1 MSKNKSKTYLV
12 IILLFIIIIGI
23 LIYYFI
29 HEKNNKIDI
38 IDFNQI
44 YETNEENIKNEIIS
58 QNNEKGK
65 IKVYITGNINKSGV
79 YEIEKERRIADVI
92 EMAGGIKEGADLTTI
107 NLAKKVEDEMKIYIP
122 SKDEEKNNLSK
133 NQNNDYVTI
142 GEISKTSPNIKI
154 NINLATKEELQK
166 LNGIGEG
173 IAKKI
178 IEYRNK
184 NGKFKTIEEIK
195 NVSGIGDSKYNK
207 IKEFIIVN

>member
-29 HEKNNKIDI
+29 NEKNNKIDI
-38 IDFNQI
+38 VDFNQI

-207 IKEFIIVN
+207 KKEFIIVN

>member
-1 MSKNKSKTYLV
+1 
-12 IILLFIIIIGI
+12 
-23 LIYYFI
+23 
-29 HEKNNKIDI
+29 
-38 IDFNQI
+38 
-44 YETNEENIKNEIIS
+44 
-58 QNNEKGK
+58 
-65 IKVYITGNINKSGV
+65 
-79 YEIEKERRIADVI
+79 
-92 EMAGGIKEGADLTTI
+92 
-107 NLAKKVEDEMKIYIP
+107 MKIYIP

>member
-107 NLAKKVEDEMKIYIP
+107 NLAKK
-122 SKDEEKNNLSK
+122 
-133 NQNNDYVTI
+133 
-142 GEISKTSPNIKI
+142 
-154 NINLATKEELQK
+154 
-166 LNGIGEG
+166 
-173 IAKKI
+173 
-178 IEYRNK
+178 
-184 NGKFKTIEEIK
+184 
-195 NVSGIGDSKYNK
+195 
-207 IKEFIIVN
+207 